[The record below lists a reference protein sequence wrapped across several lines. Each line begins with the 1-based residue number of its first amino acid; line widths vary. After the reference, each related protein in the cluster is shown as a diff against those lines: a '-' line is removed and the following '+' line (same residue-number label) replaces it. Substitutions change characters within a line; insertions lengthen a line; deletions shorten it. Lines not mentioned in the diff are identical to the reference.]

1 MQSLVSTK
9 FSLHSLLFFNIQ
21 SATSLSHCQF
31 LQLWNLQYF
40 HISIMTPAGRRRMD
54 ELQEFYSTSYSQSYS
69 SLKQLM
75 FLNIQ
80 RVNLKDPKY
89 PHTQNLIKLVY
100 FNAIFQPDLKLIPI
114 IFVQSKTAA
123 IKNSCY

>member
-1 MQSLVSTK
+1 
-9 FSLHSLLFFNIQ
+9 
-21 SATSLSHCQF
+21 
-31 LQLWNLQYF
+31 
-40 HISIMTPAGRRRMD
+40 MD

>member
-1 MQSLVSTK
+1 MPYLVSTK
-9 FSLHSLLFFNIQ
+9 FFLHFLLFFNIQ
-21 SATSLSHCQF
+21 NATSLSHSQF

-54 ELQEFYSTSYSQSYS
+54 ELQEFYSTSYSQLYS

-80 RVNLKDPKY
+80 RVNLNDSKY
-89 PHTQNLIKLVY
+89 PHTKNLIILVLFQCY
-100 FNAIFQPDLKLIPI
+100 FPARFKIYPHDFCPRQN
-114 IFVQSKTAA
+114 
-123 IKNSCY
+123 CYN